1 MLFEL
6 ATQCVA
12 NWKGYIM
19 ARFELIDGEEER
31 QFYKDARDILE
42 NARNNAYIVAND
54 IMTYA

>member
-1 MLFEL
+1 
-6 ATQCVA
+6 
-12 NWKGYIM
+12 M